1 MGQFYKA
8 EKIDHVANPIYQPPI
23 ELMAKVLESKDKIV
37 DEGIAE
43 TENLN
48 LGLEKLG
55 AIADDMPHAQ
65 ELVQQYKQR
74 IKDIATTIQNNPL
87 EYTRHTGDLKALS
100 SQIQDEI
107 TNGALGVYHN
117 QKLKLDKWRE
127 EQYKRAEKKE
137 NNINIADIDRFYAAA
152 IQKLRKAGGTNYKG
166 KNQYND
172 IGNYLENI
180 VGSEDAYTI
189 ADKYAAKFKASLIEE
204 AGSNIDAN
212 GNIIDV
218 ETSSKINDPRTIME
232 GTLLALKSDSNLM
245 DYYDQR
251 IRMGLMT
258 EEEKETELALA
269 AVGASTKYGFSET
282 KNKSKYSGMTP
293 QAKAA
298 LDFNYREMGQNND
311 LQRQMQLAIFK
322 NDLKGDGEEDGGD
335 GGSGKTSSKGGSG
348 IVGRQGFNVMSG
360 GQKERARAEYE
371 NFTRALANTYG
382 IKANEKGQYTLTE
395 ISRGLQAAMAL
406 AQQAGDKRAIK
417 DVREKYEKYKFM
429 LNNISKTP
437 TYSWD
442 YGKQV
447 GYKQNEIDKI
457 KQGITSLKAH
467 QNKFENTKMSFT
479 VNGKPVGTM
488 TYKEFLERN
497 NLQEADYKIFL
508 ENVQPQFLGRGSSN
522 ILLNFAAS
530 FNGDDITATTSAR
543 ALNIQTN

>member
-43 TENLN
+43 TESLN

-55 AIADDMPHAQ
+55 AITDDMPHAQ
-65 ELVQQYKQR
+65 ELIQQYKQK
-74 IKDIATTIQNNPL
+74 IKDMTTTIQNNPL

-100 SQIQDEI
+100 SQLQDEVI
-107 TNGALGVYHN
+107 NGPLGVYNN
-117 QKLKLDKWRE
+117 QKLQLDKWKE

-137 NNINIADIDRFYAAA
+137 NNINIADIDKFYAAA
-152 IQKLRKAGGTNYKG
+152 IQRLRKDGGTNYKG
-166 KNQYND
+166 KNQYNN

-180 VGSEDAYTI
+180 VGSEGAHTI
-189 ADKYAAKFKASLIEE
+189 ADKYAANFKASLIEN

-212 GNIIDV
+212 GNILDV

-245 DYYDQR
+245 DYYNQR

-269 AVGASTKYGFSET
+269 AIGASTKYGFSET
-282 KNKSKYSGMTP
+282 KDKSKYSGMTP

-298 LDFNYREMGQNND
+298 MDFAYREAGENND
-311 LQRQMQLAIFK
+311 FQRDMQLAIFK
-322 NDLKGDGEEDGGD
+322 NSLKGDDEEDGGD
-335 GGSGKTSSKGGSG
+335 GGSGETSSKAGSG
-348 IVGRQGFNVMSG
+348 IVGRQGYNVMSK
-360 GQKERARAEYE
+360 GQKERATTEYQ

-382 IKANEKGQYTLTE
+382 IKPNEKGQYTLTE
-395 ISRGLQAAMAL
+395 ISRGLQSAMTL
-406 AQQAGDKRAIK
+406 AQQAGDKKAIK

-429 LNNISKTP
+429 FNNISKTP
-437 TYSWD
+437 IYSWD

-447 GYKQNEIDKI
+447 GYKQSEIDKI
-457 KQGITSLKAH
+457 KQGVTSLKAQ
-467 QNKFENTKMSFT
+467 QNKFENAKMSFT
-479 VNGKPVGTM
+479 LNGKPMGTM
-488 TYKEFLERN
+488 TYKEFFQRN
-497 NLQEADYKIFL
+497 NLQEADYKTFL

-530 FNGDDITATTSAR
+530 FNGDDITAITSAR
-543 ALNIQTN
+543 DLNIQTN